1 MEETKPQ
8 EEEKKKK
15 KWLLLLLLLLLLIFG
30 GYFIYDRFIKKDE
43 VPVTVIAGDFLPE
56 GKDASKMSDKELANL
71 AQQNVD
77 DSQFN
82 MMITSEATFNSDMTG
97 NLQIKNPDSNH
108 NPVNVV
114 VTLDSSGDVVYSSG
128 AIQPG
133 EEIKQATL
141 EKKLSAGD
149 YPATATF
156 NLYDPDTNKKTGE
169 VASAVTLMVQ

>member
-1 MEETKPQ
+1 MEETKTQ
-8 EEEKKKK
+8 AEKKKK
-15 KWLLLLLLLLLLIFG
+15 KWLLLILLLLLIVG
-30 GYFIYDRFIKKDE
+30 GYFIYDRLIKKEE
-43 VPVTVIAGDFLPE
+43 VPITVIAGDFLPE
-56 GKDASKMSDKELANL
+56 GKDASKISDKELAKL
-71 AQQNVD
+71 AQQKVD

-82 MMITSEATFNSDMTG
+82 MMITSEATFNNDMTG

-114 VTLDSSGDVVYSSG
+114 VTLDSNGEVVYSSG

-141 EKKLSAGD
+141 EKKLSAGN

-156 NLYDPDTNKKTGE
+156 SLYDPVTNKKTGE
-169 VASAVTLMVQ
+169 VASAVILMVQ